1 MKKISDVNFK
11 GKKVLIRVDFN
22 VPLNHNRQITDDT
35 RIVES
40 LPTIKKVLSDGAA
53 VILMA
58 HLGRP
63 KGGYEEDYT
72 LTPIVPHLSKLL
84 NQNIIFSR
92 DLFGQKTIDVAANLK
107 PGEILLLENLR
118 FYPEEINGDV
128 EFAKKLA
135 SLGDAYINDAFGT
148 SHREHASTAT
158 IARFFPKA
166 KYFGLLLD
174 NEIQN
179 LEMLLHKSQAPFT
192 AIIGGAK
199 VSSKIDIIKNLI
211 PKVDNM
217 IIGGG
222 MAFTFIKALGG
233 KVGNSLIEEDKI
245 EVAREMVQEMMLKGV
260 NLYLPTDAVIS
271 DAFSNDSHFQVVSAD
286 DINGNWMGLDIG
298 PKSCKRFAEIINNS
312 QTILWNGP
320 MGVFEMDR
328 FKQGTKA
335 VAIAVASATISGAF
349 SAVGGGDSVA
359 ALNEYNLSDQISYVS
374 TGGGAM
380 LEYLEGKV
388 LPGVKAILDK

>member
-1 MKKISDVNFK
+1 
-11 GKKVLIRVDFN
+11 
-22 VPLNHNRQITDDT
+22 LNHNRQITDDT

-179 LEMLLHKSQAPFT
+179 LEMLLHKSGT
-192 AIIGGAK
+192 IY
-199 VSSKIDIIKNLI
+199 
-211 PKVDNM
+211 
-217 IIGGG
+217 
-222 MAFTFIKALGG
+222 
-233 KVGNSLIEEDKI
+233 GNYWWC
-245 EVAREMVQEMMLKGV
+245 KG
-260 NLYLPTDAVIS
+260 
-271 DAFSNDSHFQVVSAD
+271 
-286 DINGNWMGLDIG
+286 
-298 PKSCKRFAEIINNS
+298 
-312 QTILWNGP
+312 
-320 MGVFEMDR
+320 
-328 FKQGTKA
+328 FKQ
-335 VAIAVASATISGAF
+335 
-349 SAVGGGDSVA
+349 
-359 ALNEYNLSDQISYVS
+359 N
-374 TGGGAM
+374 
-380 LEYLEGKV
+380 
-388 LPGVKAILDK
+388 